1 MFVIIIKSYSIIF
14 LFNFV
19 ICYVACLNFYTNN
32 NMYLVRCQHFSLTFL
47 KSFLRCVA
55 IPYIYYITT
64 S

>member
-1 MFVIIIKSYSIIF
+1 MAC
-14 LFNFV
+14 L
-19 ICYVACLNFYTNN
+19 ICYLNN
-32 NMYLVRCQHFSLTFL
+32 NMYLVMCQHFSLTFL